1 MACLFFPKQ
10 LLNTHQTCILFI
22 SKNLIMKKFFV
33 TAFIMLLCLNTI
45 TALAEDKN
53 AIKARVENMTDEQK
67 EARYAQMKL
76 RVAEIRDMDKSSLTK
91 LEKKALRKEL
101 KEMNQEAKAAGKS
114 GIYISISGL
123 VIIILL
129 LILLL

>member
-1 MACLFFPKQ
+1 
-10 LLNTHQTCILFI
+10 
-22 SKNLIMKKFFV
+22 
-33 TAFIMLLCLNTI
+33 
-45 TALAEDKN
+45 
-53 AIKARVENMTDEQK
+53 MTDEQK